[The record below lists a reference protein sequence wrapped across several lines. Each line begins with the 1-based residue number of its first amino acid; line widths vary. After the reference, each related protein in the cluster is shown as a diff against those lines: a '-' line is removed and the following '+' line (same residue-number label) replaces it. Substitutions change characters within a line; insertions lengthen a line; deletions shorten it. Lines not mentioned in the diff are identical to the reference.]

1 MVTKGVRTEMSD
13 KTKVYNKYL
22 VIKRERIQSFPKDL
36 QDTLKQIEA
45 LLETPNL
52 HGREFIAPNE
62 YWVVNKDESYADEV
76 RKLIFGETRPSAP
89 SSAKA
94 TEDRQWV
101 PVSERLP
108 EEGVIVVIAC
118 ERSSLEQFTDVG
130 VILNG
135 NWHYAYTN
143 HRIRA
148 DGGVTVTRWMPLPEP
163 PKEPSDG

>member
-101 PVSERLP
+101 PVSKRLP
-108 EEGVIVVIAC
+108 EAAGLYE
-118 ERSSLEQFTDVG
+118 
-130 VILNG
+130 
-135 NWHYAYTN
+135 
-143 HRIRA
+143 
-148 DGGVTVTRWMPLPEP
+148 VTVITNQGIPKRDVFLRESGTWYVPTSDGQWFACDSKVTAWKPKSEP
-163 PKEPSDG
+163 YTPEPSDD